1 MEVCDDRSLRAIF
14 PSVSSFTNALRDDLN
29 EAVLGAVWK
38 KLKIREG
45 GTEYEV
51 YYRSVLELVM
61 AQLRRGEGD
70 VRFWSGEDGPAP
82 PTNRRQTPM
91 DGDAF
96 RLCEEEVVCTRGSTS
111 FVLGLHPTVTAAS
124 CPGLVV
130 RSCMHCSIE
139 GEGPSPLGFLV
150 IMRVCAHLVSHN

>member
-1 MEVCDDRSLRAIF
+1 MREMKQLYDFLEVWDRRDAGDPMEVCDDRSLRAIF
-14 PSVSSFTNALRDDLN
+14 SSVSSFTNALRDDLT
-29 EAVLGAVWK
+29 EAVLGEGWK

-51 YYRSVLELVM
+51 YYRSVLELAM

-82 PTNRRQTPM
+82 PKNRRQTPM

-96 RLCEEEVVCTRGSTS
+96 RLCEEEVV
-111 FVLGLHPTVTAAS
+111 
-124 CPGLVV
+124 
-130 RSCMHCSIE
+130 
-139 GEGPSPLGFLV
+139 
-150 IMRVCAHLVSHN
+150 